1 MSANV
6 ETLFYASNEE
16 NGRFVPWHKQ
26 GIRVADAL
34 TSFDAIVKSGLD
46 WIVEKKP
53 IFNESGIQIP
63 NYFANTRDKDGSIL
77 GIVSGRYEIVQ
88 NKEAFDFTDSLVD
101 EGMVYECAGSLRDG
115 KQIFLLGK
123 FPKSQILGEDLEPF
137 ICFTNTFD
145 GSGAI
150 QACCTPIRVCCCN
163 TLNLALNTAKRKW
176 SAKHIGDM
184 KSKIHQAQITLGLAN
199 DYISELQK
207 EAERLAEQSITDAT
221 IEAMLDMMYP
231 IKEEDSDIRK
241 TRVAKLKENFFTCL
255 QAPDIRQYKNT
266 KYAAIMAAT
275 DFADHAEPMRK
286 TANFESN
293 RWATIIQGHP
303 FVDTFYKQLAA

>member
-6 ETLFYASNEE
+6 ETLFVTREPA
-16 NGRFVPWHKQ
+16 WH
-26 GIRVADAL
+26 GIGTIL
-34 TSFDAIVKSGLD
+34 PSSPTSEDAIVASGID

-53 IFNESGIQIP
+53 IYNENGIQIP

-88 NKEAFDFTDSLVD
+88 NKEAFDFTDSLVE
-101 EGMVYECAGSLRDG
+101 EGLTYESAGSLRDG

-123 FPKSQILGEDLEPF
+123 LPKSHILGEDLEPY

-150 QACCTPIRVCCCN
+150 QACLTPTRVVCQN

-176 SAKHIGDM
+176 SAKHVGDM

-199 DYISELQK
+199 DYISALQR
-207 EAERLAEQSITDAT
+207 EAENLADQPITDAT
-221 IEAMLDMMYP
+221 IEAMLDNIYP
-231 IKEEDSDIRK
+231 ITEEDSDIRK
-241 TRVAKLKENFFTCL
+241 IRVNKLKENFFTCL

-275 DFADHAEPMRK
+275 DFADHSEPLRK

-293 RWATIIQGHP
+293 RFATIIQGHP
-303 FVDTFYKQLAA
+303 FVDAFYKQLAA

>member
-6 ETLFYASNEE
+6 ETLFVTREPA
-16 NGRFVPWHKQ
+16 WH
-26 GIRVADAL
+26 GIGTIL
-34 TSFDAIVKSGLD
+34 PSSPTSEDAIVAAGLD

-53 IFNESGIQIP
+53 IYNESGIQIP

-88 NKEAFDFTDSLVD
+88 NSEAFDFTDSLVD
-101 EGMVYECAGSLRDG
+101 EGLTYESAGSLRDG

-123 FPKSQILGEDLEPF
+123 LPKSHILGEDLEPY

-150 QACCTPIRVCCCN
+150 QACLTPTRVVCQN
-163 TLNLALNTAKRKW
+163 TLNLALNNAKRKW
-176 SAKHIGDM
+176 SAKHVGDM

-199 DYISELQK
+199 DYILALQQ
-207 EAERLAEQSITDAT
+207 EAENLAVQSITDTT
-221 IEAMLDMMYP
+221 IEAMLDNIYP
-231 IKEEDSDIRK
+231 ITEEDSDIRK
-241 TRVAKLKENFFTCL
+241 TRVNKLKENFFTCL
-255 QAPDIRQYKNT
+255 QAPDIKQYKNT

-275 DFADHAEPMRK
+275 DFADHSEPLRK

-293 RWATIIQGHP
+293 RFATIIQGHP
-303 FVDTFYKQLAA
+303 FVDAFYKQLAA